1 MMCGTSPCFV
11 CCCDTLLACEKG
23 EKRHSKIEWKDPK
36 KKNDQKE
43 KEKRKLFNS

>member
-1 MMCGTSPCFV
+1 MEL
-11 CCCDTLLACEKG
+11 LLALSVVVTPCSLARKVKKEI
-23 EKRHSKIEWKDPK
+23 RKIEWKDPK